1 MFEQTISREKYVFKT
16 FSAIWKM
23 LLPFNRI
30 SYNIQ
35 PVTMWEDKEWYCV
48 TTDTILLIEKER
60 AEHKNVHAFLW
71 SFQSYLFNDTT
82 TERLHSLAANS
93 IWFKSVQWWSVDT
106 CTIKVQYWL
115 RDLENIKIIHPASR
129 HEHWVGFKFWKT
141 SINDLGSFCFVSS
154 EESQWKHNVI
164 SWGRMSITL

>member
-1 MFEQTISREKYVFKT
+1 MFLRHFRRFERC
-16 FSAIWKM
+16 
-23 LLPFNRI
+23 
-30 SYNIQ
+30 SYHLIESVTIQ
-35 PVTMWEDKEWYCV
+35 PVTMWENKEWYCV

-93 IWFKSVQWWSVDT
+93 IWFKSVQWWSVDN

-164 SWGRMSITL
+164 SWGRLSITL

>member
-1 MFEQTISREKYVFKT
+1 MFLRHFRRFERC
-16 FSAIWKM
+16 
-23 LLPFNRI
+23 
-30 SYNIQ
+30 SYHLIESVTIQ
-35 PVTMWEDKEWYCV
+35 PVTMWENKEWYCV

-60 AEHKNVHAFLW
+60 AENKNVHAFLW

-129 HEHWVGFKFWKT
+129 HEHWVGFQFWKT

-154 EESQWKHNVI
+154 EESQWKSNVI
-164 SWGRMSITL
+164 SLGRLSTTL

>member
-1 MFEQTISREKYVFKT
+1 MFLRHFRRFERC
-16 FSAIWKM
+16 
-23 LLPFNRI
+23 
-30 SYNIQ
+30 SYHLIESVTIQ
-35 PVTMWEDKEWYCV
+35 PVTMWENKEWYCV

-60 AEHKNVHAFLW
+60 AENKISHALLW
-71 SFQSYLFNDTT
+71 CFQSYLFNYTT

-93 IWFKSVQWWSVDT
+93 IWFKSVQWWSVDN
-106 CTIKVQYWL
+106 CTIKVQYWP

-164 SWGRMSITL
+164 SCGRLSITL